1 MRNLGLL
8 GCIGAVILAVL
19 IGGMYFVGVRNNL
32 VGLEEQVDRS
42 WSDVETQYQRRADL
56 VPQLVATVKGAANFE
71 RETFQAITEARARVG
86 QVQTGGQAPT
96 SEQQLQQFE
105 QAQAQLGGAL
115 SRLLVVMENYPDLKA
130 TAAFRDLQAQLEGTE
145 NRINVARGR
154 YNESATTFNTSI
166 RRFPAS
172 IVAGM
177 SGFERKPYFKSAPGS
192 EKAPTVQF

>member
-8 GCIGAVILAVL
+8 GCVGALILAVI
-19 IGGMYFVGVRNNL
+19 IGGMYFVSVGNRL
-32 VGLEEQVDRS
+32 VGLEEQVDRA

-86 QVQTGGQAPT
+86 QVQTGGEAPT
-96 SEQQLQQFE
+96 SEQQLAQFE

-154 YNESATTFNTSI
+154 YNEDAQDFNAAI

-172 IVAGM
+172 VVAGM
-177 SGFERKPYFKSAPGS
+177 RGFDRKPYFKAAAGS
-192 EKAPTVQF
+192 EKAPTIQF